1 MSDTIPVS
9 QETREAVGPVS
20 LGGKL
25 AGLSLSRQI
34 VALALWPLLQ
44 NMMGTMVSFADRII
58 AGRMF
63 EGTELMAAMDTM
75 GLAMYV
81 GWLMMIMQ
89 GAIATGAQALA
100 ARGFGSGDQSLVEK
114 ATGQSLVLGII
125 SGCVS
130 GFLLWLF
137 RGQLISMFELTE
149 LGAHYADQYIS
160 YISLAAPLS
169 GVLFVCNAC
178 QRAGGDTLTPFYAMV
193 VVNIVNV
200 ILSVSLMLY
209 VMKPEVYGVS
219 GLALGT
225 VGGWLAGVLIVL
237 YTLRPA
243 AEGKAVV
250 VLKRENLRWESKI
263 IKRVVKVGIPQFVEI
278 IGMWAIHAYGVR
290 VVAQLTEP
298 GMLGAHGMVVQIESL
313 SFMPGFALGMA
324 ASTLAGQYLGA
335 GSKKLAQHAVRVCWG
350 LSVLTMGL
358 AGVCLIIFAEP
369 LVALMSPGGGAQA
382 EAAIR
387 VLHVIGFVQPF
398 FATAMVMKI
407 SMRGV
412 GATKTVMAGSFG
424 VMIFVRIG
432 LLTYAAHFWNPD
444 LLMVWMIM
452 SSDLVIQAAVFVVLH
467 FKGSWL
473 DTEV

>member
-1 MSDTIPVS
+1 MSETIPVS
-9 QETREAVGPVS
+9 QETRETAGPVS
-20 LGGKL
+20 LGGRL

-34 VALALWPLLQ
+34 IALALWPLLQ

-63 EGTELMAAMDTM
+63 VGPELVAAMDTM

-100 ARGFGSGDQSLVEK
+100 ARGFGAGDQELVEK
-114 ATGQSLVLGII
+114 ATGQSLVLGTI

-130 GFLLWLF
+130 GLLLWLF
-137 RGQLISMFELTE
+137 RGQLISMFDLSA
-149 LGAHYADQYIS
+149 LGAHYANQYIS
-160 YISLAAPLS
+160 WIALAAPLS

-178 QRAGGDTLTPFYAMV
+178 QRAGGDTLTPFCAMV
-193 VVNIVNV
+193 VVNIINV
-200 ILSVSLMLY
+200 VLSVSLMMY
-209 VMKPEVYGVS
+209 VLKPAEHGVS

-225 VGGWLAGVLIVL
+225 VGGWLAGVLVVL

-250 VLKRENLRWESKI
+250 VLKAQNLRWESKI
-263 IKRVVKVGIPQFVEI
+263 VRRVVRVGIPQFVEI
-278 IGMWAIHAYGVR
+278 IGMWAIHAYGVH
-290 VVAQLTEP
+290 VVAKLSTE
-298 GMLGAHGMVVQIESL
+298 GMVGAHGMVVQIESL

-335 GSKKLAQHAVRVCWG
+335 GSKQMAKHAVRVCWG
-350 LSVLTMGL
+350 LAVLTMGI
-358 AGVCLIIFAEP
+358 AGVCLIIFARP
-369 LVALMSPGGGAQA
+369 LVGLMSPDGGPQA
-382 EAAIR
+382 EAAIE
-387 VLHVIGFVQPF
+387 VLRVIGFVQPF
-398 FATAMVMKI
+398 FATAMIMKI

-412 GATKTVMAGSFG
+412 GATRTVMAGSFG

-432 LLTYAAHFWNPD
+432 LLTYASKYWD
-444 LLMVWMIM
+444 LDLMKVWLIM
-452 SSDLVIQAAVFVVLH
+452 SSDLVLQAIVFVILH
-467 FKGSWL
+467 FRGKWL

>member
-1 MSDTIPVS
+1 MSESIPVS
-9 QETREAVGPVS
+9 QEAKESAVPVT
-20 LGGKL
+20 LGGRL
-25 AGLSLSRQI
+25 AGLSLPRQI
-34 VALALWPLLQ
+34 IALALWPLLQ
-44 NMMGTMVSFADRII
+44 NMMGTLVSFADRII

-63 EGTELMAAMDTM
+63 VGEELVAAMDTM

-100 ARGFGSGDQSLVEK
+100 ARGFGAGDQELVEK
-114 ATGQSLVLGII
+114 ATGQSMVLGTL

-130 GFLLWLF
+130 GLLLWLF
-137 RGQLISMFELTE
+137 RGQLISMFGLTE
-149 LGAHYADQYIS
+149 IAAHYANQYITW
-160 YISLAAPLS
+160 ISLAAPLS
-169 GVLFVCNAC
+169 GILFVCNAC

-200 ILSVSLMLY
+200 AMSVGLMLY
-209 VMKPEVYGVS
+209 VLPAEQYGVS

-225 VGGWLAGVLIVL
+225 VGGWLAGALVVL

-250 VLKRENLRWESKI
+250 VIRRENLRWESKT

-290 VVAQLTEP
+290 VVAGLETE
-298 GMLGAHGMVVQIESL
+298 GMVGAHGMVVQIESL

-335 GSKKLAQHAVRVCWG
+335 QSKELARHAVRVCWG
-350 LSVLTMGL
+350 LAVLTMGL
-358 AGVCLIIFAEP
+358 AGICLILFAEP

-382 EAAIR
+382 EAAVR
-387 VLHVIGFVQPF
+387 VLRIIGFVQPF

-412 GATKTVMAGSFG
+412 GATKTVMAGSFS
-424 VMIFVRIG
+424 VMICIRIG
-432 LLTYAAHFWNPD
+432 VLTYAAQYWNPD
-444 LLMVWMIM
+444 LTMVWLIM
-452 SSDLVIQAAVFVVLH
+452 SADLVVQAIVFVILH
-467 FKGSWL
+467 FRGKWL